1 MLRNQIFNGQNS
13 GSARAFLN
21 FPVVNPEGE
30 FVGGVLDPPYPT
42 KGFFFLPLVWLQSS
56 YVWIIFLCECHHN

>member
-1 MLRNQIFNGQNS
+1 MTVTRMLRNQIFNGQNS

-42 KGFFFLPLVWLQSS
+42 KGFFFTTRTTPKLLRLNNFFV
-56 YVWIIFLCECHHN
+56 

>member
-1 MLRNQIFNGQNS
+1 MTVTRMLRNQIFNGQNS

-42 KGFFFLPLVWLQSS
+42 KGFFFLPLV
-56 YVWIIFLCECHHN
+56 

>member
-1 MLRNQIFNGQNS
+1 MTVTRMLRNQIFNGQNS

-42 KGFFFLPLVWLQSS
+42 TRMTPKLLRLNNFFV
-56 YVWIIFLCECHHN
+56 